1 MIPLASAVAAAAPV
15 KLTGVSLGSVPAWL
29 TLAAIIAGL
38 ISIRLKQ
45 GPLIRKTISD
55 RANALEDERRGDMD
69 AMRGDIRELR
79 KMVTDAV
86 TTAQAAETRSAIL
99 RSVVSMLTAE
109 IQRTDPSNPVLRQA
123 QSMIA
128 DASMGDLG
136 LGKGMLDIAK
146 KVAELP

>member
-1 MIPLASAVAAAAPV
+1 
-15 KLTGVSLGSVPAWL
+15 
-29 TLAAIIAGL
+29 
-38 ISIRLKQ
+38 
-45 GPLIRKTISD
+45 
-55 RANALEDERRGDMD
+55 
-69 AMRGDIRELR
+69 
-79 KMVTDAV
+79 MVTDAV

-109 IQRTDPSNPVLRQA
+109 IQRSDPSNPVLRQA